1 MFMEDISQVAIY
13 KMNASVKNYTD
24 CLRKNET
31 GEYLLK
37 ISDFKTIN
45 TEDINGKFYF
55 NVSGGKIKTQND
67 IPWLKFINEK
77 LKEKQSFES
86 KNIQPRGIFIYSIIE
101 NDKEDFYTMVFGP
114 GAESFINRDKII
126 SDFGLKIAMNTCDPE
141 AIKSIQTSQHESIS
155 IQAEKQIHTGAGLSI
170 FDVDYDEEFFKKIS
184 GKAKKEYSF
193 ISSITGTD
201 RIHLKFDNNNKLSWK
216 KLKEKTQLLNSLY
229 NSKAYQSTEF
239 KAFDN
244 MKYETNSVIIKALDD
259 LLVEKLKNNN
269 FEKISLTVPEIIDSE
284 RYTFSY
290 KNNSDN
296 SNSSNKEYEELLLED
311 LINAHKEIKNIK
323 TIKNW
328 TIYKND
334 KALETTYRAWNAYQ
348 CFVAELDYS
357 DKKYILFN
365 GKWREI
371 SENFMENVNKY
382 IREHHIEFD
391 ENILNELDND
401 ILIYDEQAKLNKESV
416 YNETIAKNNS
426 NIFLFD
432 KAHIEIGGKSK
443 YEVCDLFTT
452 NKELV
457 QVKRY
462 ENGTASISHLFT
474 QARFY
479 AEAFLIDKELR
490 KNLRSFISDSVLQA
504 TSINY
509 NKDGNKFTGLIPE
522 ERPIENEYTIVL
534 CILTLEHI
542 NLHDLPFMTIY
553 SIYQAHK
560 FLTVNFNYQFKII
573 QRIVKVIKKN

>member
-1 MFMEDISQVAIY
+1 MEDISQVAIY

-24 CLRKNET
+24 CLRKNEK
-31 GEYLLK
+31 GEYLLNT
-37 ISDFKTIN
+37 IEFKTIK

-55 NVSGGKIKTQND
+55 NVSGSRTKTQND

-77 LKEKQSFES
+77 LEQKQYFES
-86 KNIQPRGIFIYSIIE
+86 NNRQPRGILIYSIIE
-101 NDKEDFYTMVFGP
+101 EKEENFYVMVFGP
-114 GAESFINRDKII
+114 GAESFINRDKTV

-155 IQAEKQIHTGAGLSI
+155 IQAEKQIHMGAGLSI

-201 RIHLKFDNNNKLSWK
+201 RIQLKFDNNNKLSWE
-216 KLKEKTQLLNSLY
+216 KLKEKTKLLNSLY
-229 NSKAYQSTEF
+229 NSKEYQSTEF

-244 MKYETNSVIIKALDD
+244 MKYETNAAIIKALDD

-269 FEKISLTVPEIIDSE
+269 YEKISLTVPEIIDTE

-290 KNNSDN
+290 KNN
-296 SNSSNKEYEELLLED
+296 SNKEYEELLLED
-311 LINAHKEIKNIK
+311 LINAHKEINNIK

-328 TIYKND
+328 NIYKND
-334 KALETTYRAWNAYQ
+334 KALETTYKAWNAYQ

-382 IREHHIEFD
+382 IKEHHIEFD
-391 ENILNELDND
+391 ENTLNELDDN

-432 KAHIEIGGKSK
+432 KAHIEIGDKPK

-474 QARFY
+474 QAKFY
-479 AEAFLIDKELR
+479 AEAFLIDKGLR
-490 KNLRSFISDSVLQA
+490 KNLRSFIRDSVLQA

-509 NKDGNKFTGLIPE
+509 NKDSNKFVGLIPE

-534 CILTLEHI
+534 CILTLKHI
-542 NLHDLPFMTIY
+542 NLQDLPFMTIY

-573 QRIVKVIKKN
+573 QRIVKIIKNN

>member
-1 MFMEDISQVAIY
+1 MEDISQVAIY

-24 CLRKNET
+24 CLRKNEK
-31 GEYLLK
+31 GEYLLNT
-37 ISDFKTIN
+37 IEFKTIK

-55 NVSGGKIKTQND
+55 NVSGSRTKTQND

-77 LKEKQSFES
+77 LEQKQYFES
-86 KNIQPRGIFIYSIIE
+86 NNRQPRGILIYSIIE
-101 NDKEDFYTMVFGP
+101 EKEENFYVMVFGP
-114 GAESFINRDKII
+114 GAESFINRDKTV

-155 IQAEKQIHTGAGLSI
+155 IQAEKQIHMGAGLSI

-193 ISSITGTD
+193 TSSITGTD
-201 RIHLKFDNNNKLSWK
+201 RIQLKFDNNNKLSWE
-216 KLKEKTQLLNSLY
+216 KLKEKTKLLNSLY
-229 NSKAYQSTEF
+229 NSKEYQSTEF

-244 MKYETNSVIIKALDD
+244 MKYETNAAIIKALDD

-269 FEKISLTVPEIIDSE
+269 YEKISLTVPEIIDTE

-290 KNNSDN
+290 KNN
-296 SNSSNKEYEELLLED
+296 SNKEYEELLLED
-311 LINAHKEIKNIK
+311 LINAHKEINNIK

-328 TIYKND
+328 NIYKND
-334 KALETTYRAWNAYQ
+334 KALETTYKAWNAYQ

-382 IREHHIEFD
+382 IKEHHIEFD
-391 ENILNELDND
+391 ENTLNELDNN

-432 KAHIEIGGKSK
+432 KAHIEIGDKPK

-474 QARFY
+474 QAKFY

-509 NKDGNKFTGLIPE
+509 NKDSNKFVGLIPE

-534 CILTLEHI
+534 CILTLKHI
-542 NLHDLPFMTIY
+542 NLQDLPFMTIY

-573 QRIVKVIKKN
+573 QRIVKIIKNN

>member
-1 MFMEDISQVAIY
+1 MEDISQVAIY

-24 CLRKNET
+24 CLRKNEK
-31 GEYLLK
+31 GEYLLNT
-37 ISDFKTIN
+37 IEFKTIK

-55 NVSGGKIKTQND
+55 NVSGSRTKTQND

-77 LKEKQSFES
+77 LEQKQYFES
-86 KNIQPRGIFIYSIIE
+86 NNRQPRGILIYSIIE
-101 NDKEDFYTMVFGP
+101 EKEENFYVMVFGP
-114 GAESFINRDKII
+114 GAESFINRDKTV

-155 IQAEKQIHTGAGLSI
+155 IQAEKQIHMGAGLSI

-201 RIHLKFDNNNKLSWK
+201 RIQLKFDNNNKLSWE
-216 KLKEKTQLLNSLY
+216 KLKEKTKLLNSLY
-229 NSKAYQSTEF
+229 NSKEYQSTEF

-244 MKYETNSVIIKALDD
+244 MKYETNAAIIKALDD

-269 FEKISLTVPEIIDSE
+269 YEKISLTVPEIIDTE

-290 KNNSDN
+290 KNN
-296 SNSSNKEYEELLLED
+296 SNKEYEELLLED
-311 LINAHKEIKNIK
+311 LINAHKEINNIK

-328 TIYKND
+328 NIYKND
-334 KALETTYRAWNAYQ
+334 KALETTYKAWNAYQ

-382 IREHHIEFD
+382 IKEHHIEFD
-391 ENILNELDND
+391 ENTLNELDNN

-432 KAHIEIGGKSK
+432 KAHIEIGDKPK

-474 QARFY
+474 QAKFY

-509 NKDGNKFTGLIPE
+509 NKDSNKFVGLIPE

-534 CILTLEHI
+534 CILTLKHI
-542 NLHDLPFMTIY
+542 NLQDLPFMTIY

-573 QRIVKVIKKN
+573 QRIVKIIKNN

>member
-1 MFMEDISQVAIY
+1 MEDISQVAIY

-24 CLRKNET
+24 CLRKNEK
-31 GEYLLK
+31 GEYLLNT
-37 ISDFKTIN
+37 IEFKTIK

-55 NVSGGKIKTQND
+55 NVSGSRTKTQND

-77 LKEKQSFES
+77 LEQKQYFES
-86 KNIQPRGIFIYSIIE
+86 NNRQPRGILIYSIIE
-101 NDKEDFYTMVFGP
+101 EKEEENFYVMVFGP
-114 GAESFINRDKII
+114 GAESFINRDKTV

-155 IQAEKQIHTGAGLSI
+155 IQAEKQIHMGAGLSI

-201 RIHLKFDNNNKLSWK
+201 RIQLKFDNNNKLSWE
-216 KLKEKTQLLNSLY
+216 KLKEKTKLLNSLY
-229 NSKAYQSTEF
+229 NSKEYQSTEF

-244 MKYETNSVIIKALDD
+244 MKYETNAAIIKALDD

-269 FEKISLTVPEIIDSE
+269 YEKISLTVPEIIDTE

-290 KNNSDN
+290 KNN
-296 SNSSNKEYEELLLED
+296 SNKEYEELLLED
-311 LINAHKEIKNIK
+311 LINAHKEINNIK

-328 TIYKND
+328 NIYKND
-334 KALETTYRAWNAYQ
+334 KALETTYKAWNAYQ

-382 IREHHIEFD
+382 IKEHHIEFD
-391 ENILNELDND
+391 ENTLNELDNN

-432 KAHIEIGGKSK
+432 KAHIEIGDKPK

-474 QARFY
+474 QAKFY

-509 NKDGNKFTGLIPE
+509 NKDSNKFVGLIPE

-534 CILTLEHI
+534 CILTLKHI
-542 NLHDLPFMTIY
+542 NLQDLPFMTIY

-573 QRIVKVIKKN
+573 QRIVKIIKNN

>member
-1 MFMEDISQVAIY
+1 MEDISQVAIY

-24 CLRKNET
+24 CLRKNEK
-31 GEYLLK
+31 GEYLLNT
-37 ISDFKTIN
+37 IEFKTIK

-55 NVSGGKIKTQND
+55 NVSGSRTKTQND

-77 LKEKQSFES
+77 LEQKQYFES
-86 KNIQPRGIFIYSIIE
+86 NNRQPRGILIYSIIE
-101 NDKEDFYTMVFGP
+101 EKEENFYVMVFGP
-114 GAESFINRDKII
+114 GAESFINRDKTV

-155 IQAEKQIHTGAGLSI
+155 IQAEKQIHMGAGLSI
-170 FDVDYDEEFFKKIS
+170 FGVDYDEEFFKKIS

-193 ISSITGTD
+193 TSSITGTD
-201 RIHLKFDNNNKLSWK
+201 RIQLKFDNNNKLSWE
-216 KLKEKTQLLNSLY
+216 KLKEKTKLLNSLY
-229 NSKAYQSTEF
+229 NSKEYQSTEF

-244 MKYETNSVIIKALDD
+244 MKYETNAAIIKALDD

-269 FEKISLTVPEIIDSE
+269 YEKISLTVPEIIDTE

-290 KNNSDN
+290 KNN
-296 SNSSNKEYEELLLED
+296 SNKEYEELLLED
-311 LINAHKEIKNIK
+311 LINAHKEINNIK

-328 TIYKND
+328 NIYKND
-334 KALETTYRAWNAYQ
+334 KALETTYKAWNAYQ

-382 IREHHIEFD
+382 IKEHHIEFD
-391 ENILNELDND
+391 ENTLNELDNN

-432 KAHIEIGGKSK
+432 KAHIEIGDKPK

-474 QARFY
+474 QAKFY

-509 NKDGNKFTGLIPE
+509 NKDSNKFVGLIPE

-534 CILTLEHI
+534 CILTLKHI
-542 NLHDLPFMTIY
+542 NLQDLPFMTIY

-573 QRIVKVIKKN
+573 QRIVKIIKNN

>member
-1 MFMEDISQVAIY
+1 MEDISQVAIY

-24 CLRKNET
+24 CLRKNEK
-31 GEYLLK
+31 GEYLLNT
-37 ISDFKTIN
+37 IEFKTIK

-55 NVSGGKIKTQND
+55 NVSGSRTKTQND

-77 LKEKQSFES
+77 LEQKQYFES
-86 KNIQPRGIFIYSIIE
+86 NNRQPRGILIYSIIE
-101 NDKEDFYTMVFGP
+101 EKEENFYVMVFGP
-114 GAESFINRDKII
+114 GAESFINRDKTV

-155 IQAEKQIHTGAGLSI
+155 IQAEKQIHMGAGLSI

-201 RIHLKFDNNNKLSWK
+201 RIQLKFDNNNKLSWE
-216 KLKEKTQLLNSLY
+216 KLKEKTKLLNSLY
-229 NSKAYQSTEF
+229 NSKEYQSTEF

-244 MKYETNSVIIKALDD
+244 MKYETNAAIIKALDD

-269 FEKISLTVPEIIDSE
+269 YEKISLTVPEIIDTE

-290 KNNSDN
+290 KNNN
-296 SNSSNKEYEELLLED
+296 NKEYEELLLED
-311 LINAHKEIKNIK
+311 LINAHKEINNIK

-328 TIYKND
+328 NIYKND
-334 KALETTYRAWNAYQ
+334 KALETTYKAWNAYQ

-382 IREHHIEFD
+382 IKEHHIEFD
-391 ENILNELDND
+391 ENTLNELDNN

-432 KAHIEIGGKSK
+432 KAHIEIGNKPK

-474 QARFY
+474 QAKFY

-509 NKDGNKFTGLIPE
+509 NKDSNKFVGLIPE

-534 CILTLEHI
+534 CILTLKHI
-542 NLHDLPFMTIY
+542 NLQDLPFMTIY

-573 QRIVKVIKKN
+573 QRIVKIIKNN

>member
-1 MFMEDISQVAIY
+1 MEDISQVAIY

-24 CLRKNET
+24 CLRKNEK
-31 GEYLLK
+31 GEYLLNT
-37 ISDFKTIN
+37 IEFKTIK

-55 NVSGGKIKTQND
+55 NVSGSRTKTQND

-77 LKEKQSFES
+77 LEQKQYFES
-86 KNIQPRGIFIYSIIE
+86 NNRQPRGILIYSIIE
-101 NDKEDFYTMVFGP
+101 EKEENFYVMVFGP
-114 GAESFINRDKII
+114 GAESFINRDKTV

-155 IQAEKQIHTGAGLSI
+155 IQAEKQIHMGAGLSI

-201 RIHLKFDNNNKLSWK
+201 RIQLKFDNNNKLSWE
-216 KLKEKTQLLNSLY
+216 KLKEKTKLLNSLY
-229 NSKAYQSTEF
+229 NSKEYQSTEF

-244 MKYETNSVIIKALDD
+244 MKYETNAAIIKALDD

-269 FEKISLTVPEIIDSE
+269 YEKISLTVPEIIDTE

-290 KNNSDN
+290 KNN
-296 SNSSNKEYEELLLED
+296 SNKEYEELLLED
-311 LINAHKEIKNIK
+311 LINAHKEINNIK

-328 TIYKND
+328 NIYKND
-334 KALETTYRAWNAYQ
+334 KALETTYKAWNAYQ

-382 IREHHIEFD
+382 IKEHHIEFD
-391 ENILNELDND
+391 ENTLNELDNN

-432 KAHIEIGGKSK
+432 KAHIEIGDKPK

-474 QARFY
+474 QAKFY

-509 NKDGNKFTGLIPE
+509 NKDSNKFVGLIPE

-534 CILTLEHI
+534 CILTLKHI
-542 NLHDLPFMTIY
+542 NLQDLPFMTIY

-573 QRIVKVIKKN
+573 QRIVNIIKNN